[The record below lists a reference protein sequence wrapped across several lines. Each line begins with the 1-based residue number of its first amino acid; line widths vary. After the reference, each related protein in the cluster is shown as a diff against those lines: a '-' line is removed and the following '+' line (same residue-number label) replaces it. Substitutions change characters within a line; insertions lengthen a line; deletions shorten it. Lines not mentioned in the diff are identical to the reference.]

1 MHIIN
6 MFRSK
11 QCTVYTPVK
20 QWDLSWVP
28 VVKPLDSSKISVSG
42 FFVFV
47 FLTIGLAVAI
57 LVHRYDN
64 FLKSQF
70 AR

>member
-1 MHIIN
+1 MYIIN

-11 QCTVYTPVK
+11 QCTIYTPVK
-20 QWDLSWVP
+20 QLDLSWVL
-28 VVKPLDSSKISVSG
+28 VVKLLDSSKISVSG
-42 FFVFV
+42 FFFSYYRHCCGYLSVDK
-47 FLTIGLAVAI
+47 
-57 LVHRYDN
+57 YDN